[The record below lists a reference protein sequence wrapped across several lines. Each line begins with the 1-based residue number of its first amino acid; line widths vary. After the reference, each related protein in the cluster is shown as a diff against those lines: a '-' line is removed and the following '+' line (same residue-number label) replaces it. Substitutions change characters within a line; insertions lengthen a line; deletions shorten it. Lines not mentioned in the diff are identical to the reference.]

1 MWKCKECENELY
13 VIDNIRKIQPNGNP
27 NWQPNYIKP
36 IYICTN
42 CGKLDL
48 NLKNIGKLE
57 E

>member
-13 VIDNIRKIQPNGNP
+13 VIDNIRKIQPDGNQ